1 MNEKW
6 LLQTQNYRA
15 PAEQENERE
24 MGKES
29 GESKREMLQIK
40 HSLLGQ
46 DTCGQLSLKD
56 LSCEALSSLEP
67 FHCSYSCLSFQWLSN
82 LFGSQ
87 DSHRTCSAFPAHLFS
102 RASAVGW
109 YP

>member
-29 GESKREMLQIK
+29 GESKREMLQRK
-40 HSLLGQ
+40 HSLRARTLVG
-46 DTCGQLSLKD
+46 
-56 LSCEALSSLEP
+56 SCLLRSSLAK
-67 FHCSYSCLSFQWLSN
+67 L
-82 LFGSQ
+82 
-87 DSHRTCSAFPAHLFS
+87 
-102 RASAVGW
+102 
-109 YP
+109 